1 VLYNCFCIVIDQINN
16 KILIKSYIKFF
27 FLLLLFHHFSFS
39 RNQKKRESLMTIQVA
54 HSRSKRRKLPRRN
67 IVDYEYVAPLKST
80 DLEQNLGLLQSARL
94 RSVISEVWGDEVT
107 QPHRTSQ
114 PIVIDQQHSSLTKKR
129 AMSGTKSLL
138 EKLKEHEEQMALD
151 LSNVVI
157 IPPAQNKKQHTSPL
171 ASIDTNTTV
180 NNIEQQLQQEALEK
194 SALKQNTYTLKSKDM
209 SVHHLDNS
217 HAPEQDVGTVMDTCT
232 NTLANAT
239 QHDGVTTYWNRA
251 GEILL
256 SEGLDYDQLPHK
268 HLSSK
273 QDDAYLSADK
283 GSSGTDNAK
292 EVVEEKEAVQHKKE
306 HEKRENTE
314 TFIDESPNDAEF
326 VISDDT
332 LSQSNTDL
340 QQETFLP
347 SQGVLQKW
355 SLAQKNKT
363 KHSMLEMLKKS
374 SALDWVVDGP
384 DLDAR
389 KDHVGM
395 IRKQQLQ
402 NKLNKPFLERK
413 KIQKNAS
420 NWLVSRKH

>member
-1 VLYNCFCIVIDQINN
+1 
-16 KILIKSYIKFF
+16 
-27 FLLLLFHHFSFS
+27 
-39 RNQKKRESLMTIQVA
+39 MTIQVA

-67 IVDYEYVAPLKST
+67 IIDYEYVAPLKST
-80 DLEQNLGLLQSARL
+80 NLEQNLGLLQSARL
-94 RSVISEVWGDEVT
+94 RSVISEVWGDGGT

-114 PIVIDQQHSSLTKKR
+114 PIVIEQQQSSLTKKR

-138 EKLKEHEEQMALD
+138 EKLKEHEAQMALD

-157 IPPAQNKKQHTSPL
+157 IPPAQNKKQHTSSSSPL

-180 NNIEQQLQQEALEK
+180 NTIEQQLQQEALER
-194 SALKQNTYTLKSKDM
+194 SALKQNTLTSKSKDM

-217 HAPEQDVGTVMDTCT
+217 HAPEQDASTVIDTCT

-239 QHDGVTTYWNRA
+239 QHNGVTTYSNRA

-256 SEGLDYDQLPHK
+256 SEGLAYDQWPHK
-268 HLSSK
+268 HLQLTSALSSE
-273 QDDAYLSADK
+273 QDDAYLSADE
-283 GSSGTDNAK
+283 GSTGTDNAK

-306 HEKRENTE
+306 HENRENTE
-314 TFIDESPNDAEF
+314 TSIDESPNDAEL

-332 LSQSNTDL
+332 LSQNNMDL

-347 SQGVLQKW
+347 SEGVLQKW

-363 KHSMLEMLKKS
+363 KHSMLDMLKKS

-395 IRKQQLQ
+395 IRKQQLH

-420 NWLVSRKH
+420 NWLVSRK